1 MELLLNL
8 AWLLLAVPAYWLW
21 RGSRRT
27 HVRQRRAT
35 LECLLSLA
43 CVLVILFPV
52 VSATDDLHAM
62 RAEMEESAPGERGV
76 RQTSGD
82 RSTLW
87 HNRLQ
92 NPPALQATMLLF
104 TPSLDGVVLAPE
116 PSLHLPNAPLIVRS
130 ARAPPSM
137 SLA

>member
-8 AWLLLAVPAYWLW
+8 AWVLLALPAYWLW
-21 RGSRRT
+21 RGSQKANVRHRRG
-27 HVRQRRAT
+27 A
-35 LECLLSLA
+35 LERLLLLA

-76 RQTSGD
+76 RQTCGD
-82 RSTLW
+82 RCSHW

-92 NPPALQATMLLF
+92 NPPALVASMALFAPGVEGEVLVPVPAFRLLSI
-104 TPSLDGVVLAPE
+104 PMR
-116 PSLHLPNAPLIVRS
+116 VRA
-130 ARAPPSM
+130 ARAPPSFR
-137 SLA
+137 LA